1 MESGCPNSSNQNQN
15 QTGDKQITLT
25 NTDCVLKNWRVYE
38 SLWDTATT
46 QVYVHVENKVHKH
59 VKWEV
64 DEQVHLQVKWEV
76 DAQPNPFKT
85 KIKQEINK

>member
-1 MESGCPNSSNQNQN
+1 M
-15 QTGDKQITLT
+15 TLT

-76 DAQPNPFKT
+76 DAQPNPFKN
-85 KIKQEINK
+85 KIRREINK